1 MIANNAINRSLR
13 IVCEKADIEKRVNMH
28 MAKHSFAD
36 FAVKNDTGL
45 LMISK
50 LLGHTKLSTT
60 QHYLK
65 DFYQKEQTDEMN
77 RLFG

>member
-1 MIANNAINRSLR
+1 MSKNQMLNVSLKLLDKKLGL
-13 IVCEKADIEKRVNMH
+13 EKSLSFH

-36 FAVKNDTGL
+36 FAVKNNTNL
-45 LMISK
+45 LLTSK

-65 DFYQKEQTDEMN
+65 DFYNKEQVDEMN